1 MDTLTISATANGVN
15 YLPEYLAGTAG
26 LFAERDLEVV
36 ATPKDPWTGVLDDLA
51 SGAADLALGGL
62 WVPAMYAGT
71 PRELTVVC
79 QLNHQFPMGILLRDP
94 QPDFELSSLAGKT
107 LLAPGAGG
115 SAPYAFT
122 AGLIRES
129 GTDAKQVTFVRDL
142 STAMLVE
149 LYEAGL
155 GDGIIADL
163 GTASELEAAGHGRI
177 VFRHLDS
184 GGLMP
189 NSVYYCRTDRVE
201 ELRDRLTRFVEAIA
215 EAMRMTKDLDPALLD
230 SILAERWPTKDR
242 ALMTSVVDVLAAS
255 RVWES
260 VAIDESASDRWMG
273 ILADEGMVS
282 RPPSYAEL
290 ADDSFMKD
298 YR

>member
-1 MDTLTISATANGVN
+1 MDTLKIAATANGVN
-15 YLPEYLAGTAG
+15 YLPEYLAGSAG
-26 LFAERDLEVV
+26 LFADAGLTVE
-36 ATPKDPWTGVLDDLA
+36 ATPKDPWTGVIDDLE

-62 WVPAMYAGT
+62 WVPAMYAGS

-79 QLNHQFPMGILLRDP
+79 QLNHQFPMGILLRNSE
-94 QPDFELSSLAGKT
+94 PDFQLSQLQGKT

-129 GTDAKQVTFVRDL
+129 GTDPRDVRFVRDL
-142 STAMLVE
+142 STNMLVE
-149 LYEAGL
+149 LYQAGL
-155 GDGIIADL
+155 GDGMIADL
-163 GTASELEAAGHGRI
+163 GTASELEAAGFGGI

-189 NSVYYCRTDRVE
+189 NSVYYCQSARVE
-201 ELRDRLTRFVEAIA
+201 ELRERIA
-215 EAMRMTKDLDPALLD
+215 TFTGCISEAMEMTQNLDEGLLD
-230 SILAERWPTKDR
+230 TILAERWPEKDR
-242 ALMTSVVDVLAAS
+242 ALMRSVVSALAAS
-255 RVWES
+255 SVWES
-260 VAIDESASDRWMG
+260 VAIDIDASDRWMR

-282 RPPSYAEL
+282 SPPAYDEL
-290 ADDSFMKD
+290 ADDSFMKP